1 MKEVKIYT
9 TTYCG
14 FCSRAKDFLRSKGV
28 AYEEID
34 VTSDDALRAQ
44 LVEMS
49 GGRKTVPQVFIGG
62 QPVGGYT
69 DLVQLEREG
78 KLDPMLQ

>member
-28 AYEEID
+28 AYEELD
-34 VTSDDALRAQ
+34 VTEDDAMRAQ

-78 KLDPMLQ
+78 KLDPMLS

>member
-14 FCSRAKDFLRSKGV
+14 FCVRAKDFLRSKGV

-34 VTSDDALRAQ
+34 VTGDDAMRAQ

-49 GGRKTVPQVFIGG
+49 GGCKTVPQVFIGG

>member
-34 VTSDDALRAQ
+34 VTEDDAMRAQ

-78 KLDPMLQ
+78 KLDPMLS